1 MTLEWLKDPVSED
14 APCGAD
20 LERTD
25 DGPFV
30 DYYFEAESR
39 LPERYFTPAVEAGG
53 KVVKAAELFDRRSL
67 DHKAE
72 TAEITKLLKRTR
84 DLRLLSL
91 MARFT
96 ILAGRLPDFA
106 LALESIADVLEI
118 FPEGVHPTDVSDRRG
133 ALEEL
138 SNNVSVVVP
147 LQYAEL
153 AGPGE
158 VSLRRQLVASGSAK
172 ARAGEDGLNTGKL
185 TGELS
190 APGNSKPVEEAHA
203 ALNRALAAFARIR
216 SACLRNDTNPF
227 NPAIEPAETT
237 IKDML
242 ALISSGRPDLMP
254 WSAEAAEPTD
264 EVDEADTSGGTDAV
278 SDSAP
283 IASGTAAVAA
293 PAVVTKIP
301 NRTAALNTIS
311 AIETYF
317 ATYEPSS
324 PALLLVT
331 QARLLFGKP
340 LVEALETLLPAHAA
354 RAKIDFGADTG
365 FVLDMGRLKQLAGEA
380 VSKAQNAIEEDPGEP
395 PVVNGRGDVA
405 GHLSALEEFYR
416 AREPAS
422 PIPVLLF
429 RARTYLEK
437 DFSSIV
443 TEIIPAQV
451 DE

>member
-1 MTLEWLKDPVSED
+1 M
-14 APCGAD
+14 
-20 LERTD
+20 
-25 DGPFV
+25 
-30 DYYFEAESR
+30 
-39 LPERYFTPAVEAGG
+39 
-53 KVVKAAELFDRRSL
+53 
-67 DHKAE
+67 
-72 TAEITKLLKRTR
+72 
-84 DLRLLSL
+84 
-91 MARFT
+91 
-96 ILAGRLPDFA
+96 
-106 LALESIADVLEI
+106 
-118 FPEGVHPTDVSDRRG
+118 
-133 ALEEL
+133 
-138 SNNVSVVVP
+138 
-147 LQYAEL
+147 
-153 AGPGE
+153 
-158 VSLRRQLVASGSAK
+158 
-172 ARAGEDGLNTGKL
+172 
-185 TGELS
+185 
-190 APGNSKPVEEAHA
+190 
-203 ALNRALAAFARIR
+203 
-216 SACLRNDTNPF
+216 NPF

-242 ALISSGRPDLMP
+242 ALISSGRPDLVA
-254 WSAEAAEPTD
+254 WSAEAETATEDADEPS
-264 EVDEADTSGGTDAV
+264 ASYDANTPP
-278 SDSAP
+278 DSAP
-283 IASGTAAVAA
+283 ITSGTPVVA
-293 PAVVTKIP
+293 PPIVVTKIP
-301 NRTAALNTIS
+301 NRTAALSTIS
-311 AIETYF
+311 AIEAYF

-354 RAKIDFGADTG
+354 RAKIDFGAETG

-395 PVVNGRGDVA
+395 PVVTGRGDVA

>member
-1 MTLEWLKDPVSED
+1 MTLEWLKDPISED

-20 LERTD
+20 LEQTD
-25 DGPFV
+25 DGPFL

-53 KVVKAAELFDRRSL
+53 AVVKAAELFDRKSV

-91 MARFT
+91 LVRFT
-96 ILAGRLPDFA
+96 ILAGRLSEFA
-106 LALESIADVLEI
+106 QALEATADVLET
-118 FPEGVHPTDVSDRRG
+118 FPDDAHPKNVSDRRG

-138 SNNVSVVVP
+138 SNNVSIVFP
-147 LQYAEL
+147 LQYVEL

-158 VSLRRQLVASGSAK
+158 VSLRRHLVAVGSANP
-172 ARAGEDGLNTGKL
+172 RAGEDGLNTGKL
-185 TGELS
+185 AGEIA
-190 APGNSKPVEEAHA
+190 APGNSKPVEEAHG
-203 ALNRALAAFARIR
+203 ALNKALAALARIR
-216 SACLRNDTNPF
+216 SACLRNDMNPF
-227 NPAIEPAETT
+227 NPAIEPAEAT
-237 IKDML
+237 IKEML
-242 ALISSGRPDLMP
+242 ALINSGRPDLMP
-254 WSAEAAEPTD
+254 WSAEAVAADDESDTD
-264 EVDEADTSGGTDAV
+264 HTEDDSGHDLDG
-278 SDSAP
+278 AP
-283 IASGTAAVAA
+283 VARAAPAVAA
-293 PAVVTKIP
+293 PSIVTKIP

-311 AIETYF
+311 AIEAYF

-365 FVLDMGRLKQLAGEA
+365 FVLDMERLKQLAGEA
-380 VSKAQNAIEEDPGEP
+380 VSKAENVNDEDPGET
-395 PVVNGRGDVA
+395 PVVDNRADVA

-443 TEIIPAQV
+443 TEIIPASV
-451 DE
+451 EE

>member
-25 DGPFV
+25 DGPFL

-39 LPERYFTPAVEAGG
+39 LPERFFTPAVESGG
-53 KVVKAAELFDRRSL
+53 KVVKAAELFDRKTVDL
-67 DHKAE
+67 KAE
-72 TAEITKLLKRTR
+72 TAEITKLSQRTR
-84 DLRLLSL
+84 DIRLLSL
-91 MARFT
+91 LVRWS
-96 ILAGRLPDFA
+96 ILAGKLPEFA
-106 LALESIADVLEI
+106 SALEATADVLET
-118 FPEGVHPTDVSDRRG
+118 FPDDAHPTDVADRRG

-138 SNNVSVVVP
+138 GNNVSVIVP

-158 VSLRRQLVASGSAK
+158 VSLRRHLVAMGSAN
-172 ARAGEDGLNTGKL
+172 ARAGEDGLNTAKL
-185 TGELS
+185 AGELA
-190 APGNSKPVEEAHA
+190 APGNSKPVEQSHA
-203 ALNRALAAFARIR
+203 ALNTALSSLARIR
-216 SACLRNDTNPF
+216 SACLRNDRNPF
-227 NPAIEPAETT
+227 NPAIDPTETT
-237 IKDML
+237 IKEML
-242 ALISSGRPDLMP
+242 ALIASGRPDLVA
-254 WSAEAAEPTD
+254 WSAE
-264 EVDEADTSGGTDAV
+264 G
-278 SDSAP
+278 
-283 IASGTAAVAA
+283 AA
-293 PAVVTKIP
+293 PAEDGGEAEADSDASDDAPVAGAPAAPVAAAPTIVTKIP
-301 NRTAALNTIS
+301 NRAAALGTLT

-380 VSKAQNAIEEDPGEP
+380 AAKAQNAADEDPGEP
-395 PVVNGRGDVA
+395 PVVASRADVA

>member
-1 MTLEWLKDPVSED
+1 MTLEWLKDPVSDD

-20 LERTD
+20 LESTD
-25 DGPFV
+25 DGPFL

-39 LPERYFTPAVEAGG
+39 LPERYYVPPVESGG
-53 KVVKAAELFDRRSL
+53 EVVKAAELFDRKSVDL
-67 DHKAE
+67 KAE
-72 TAEITKLLKRTR
+72 TAEITKLLERTR

-91 MARFT
+91 LVRWA
-96 ILAGRLPDFA
+96 ILAGRLPEFA
-106 LALESIADVLEI
+106 QALEATAEVIET
-118 FPEGVHPTDVSDRRG
+118 FPDDVHPTETSDRRG

-138 SNNVSVVVP
+138 SNNVSMIFP

-158 VSLRRQLVASGSAK
+158 VSLRRHLVAVGTANP
-172 ARAGEDGLNTGKL
+172 RAGEDGLNTGKL
-185 TGELS
+185 AGEIA
-190 APGNSKPVEEAHA
+190 APGNAKPVEQAHA
-203 ALNRALAAFARIR
+203 ALNTALSALARIR
-216 SACLRNDTNPF
+216 SACLRNDLNPF
-227 NPAIEPAETT
+227 NPAIDTTEST
-237 IKDML
+237 IKEML
-242 ALISSGRPDLMP
+242 ALINSGRPDLMP
-254 WSAEAAEPTD
+254 WSAEAAAPAEETGDAEMAEGDDAP
-264 EVDEADTSGGTDAV
+264 ADA
-278 SDSAP
+278 AP
-283 IASGTAAVAA
+283 GAAPVAVAA
-293 PAVVTKIP
+293 APTIVTKIP
-301 NRTAALNTIS
+301 NRAAALATIT

-340 LVEALETLLPAHAA
+340 LVEALETLLPAHAG
-354 RAKIDFGADTG
+354 RAKIDFGAETG

-380 VSKAQNAIEEDPGEP
+380 AAKAQGTTDEDPGDP
-395 PVVNGRGDVA
+395 PVVESRGDVA

>member
-1 MTLEWLKDPVSED
+1 MSLDWLKDPISED

-25 DGPFV
+25 DGPFL

-39 LPERYFTPAVEAGG
+39 LPERFFTPAVESGG
-53 KVVKAAELFDRRSL
+53 AIVKAAELFDRKSV

-72 TAEITKLLKRTR
+72 TAEITKLLERTR
-84 DLRLLSL
+84 DIRLLSL
-91 MARFT
+91 LVRWT
-96 ILAGRLPDFA
+96 ILAGRLPEFA
-106 LALESIADVLEI
+106 AALEATADVLET
-118 FPEGVHPTDVSDRRG
+118 FPDDVHPTDVSDRRG

-138 SNNVSVVVP
+138 GNNVSVIFP

-158 VSLRRQLVASGSAK
+158 VSLRRHLVAVGTANP
-172 ARAGEDGLNTGKL
+172 RAGEDGLNTGKL
-185 TGELS
+185 AGELA
-190 APGNSKPVEEAHA
+190 APGNSKPVEQAHA
-203 ALNRALAAFARIR
+203 ALNTALAALSRIR
-216 SACLRNDTNPF
+216 SACLRNDLNPF
-227 NPAIEPAETT
+227 NPAIDPTEST
-237 IKDML
+237 IKEML
-242 ALISSGRPDLMP
+242 ALINSGRPDLAA
-254 WSAEAAEPTD
+254 WSAEPAAAEVAEDDAGDDD
-264 EVDEADTSGGTDAV
+264 ESSAEATVGA
-278 SDSAP
+278 AP
-283 IASGTAAVAA
+283 VAVAA
-293 PAVVTKIP
+293 APTVVTKIP
-301 NRTAALNTIS
+301 NRAAALATIS

-340 LVEALETLLPAHAA
+340 LVEAIETLLPAHAE

-380 VSKAQNAIEEDPGEP
+380 AALAQNAADEDPGDP
-395 PVVNGRGDVA
+395 PVVESRGDVS